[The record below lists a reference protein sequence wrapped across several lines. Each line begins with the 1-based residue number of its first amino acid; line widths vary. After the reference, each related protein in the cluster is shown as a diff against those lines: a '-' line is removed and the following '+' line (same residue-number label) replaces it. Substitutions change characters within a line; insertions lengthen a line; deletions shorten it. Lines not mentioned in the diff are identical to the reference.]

1 MRRKLIMLAVAML
14 ATAVVFAQ
22 SKASSTN
29 SKRWASKRQ
38 SPTIAAM
45 ALPTK
50 VSGEGLLTPSGVR
63 YWDIQTGEGAPAARG
78 HVVRVLYTAW
88 LDTGKVFDR
97 STSAD
102 KPTVITLGYGQVI
115 RGWEE
120 GMEGMKVGG
129 KRQLRIPPDL
139 AYGAAGAPP
148 TVPPNSTLIFD
159 VLLIGMD

>member
-1 MRRKLIMLAVAML
+1 MRWKLIMLAVAML
-14 ATAVVFAQ
+14 STAVVFAQ
-22 SKASSTN
+22 SKASSNN
-29 SKRWASKRQ
+29 SKRWTHRQ
-38 SPTIAAM
+38 QNVTITAIAR
-45 ALPTK
+45 PTK

-78 HVVRVLYTAW
+78 HVVKVLYTAW
-88 LDTGKVFDR
+88 LETGKEFDR
-97 STSAD
+97 STSPD
-102 KPTVITLGYGQVI
+102 NPTVITLGYGQVI

-129 KRQLRIPPDL
+129 KRQLKIPPDL
-139 AYGAAGAPP
+139 AYGAAGVRP